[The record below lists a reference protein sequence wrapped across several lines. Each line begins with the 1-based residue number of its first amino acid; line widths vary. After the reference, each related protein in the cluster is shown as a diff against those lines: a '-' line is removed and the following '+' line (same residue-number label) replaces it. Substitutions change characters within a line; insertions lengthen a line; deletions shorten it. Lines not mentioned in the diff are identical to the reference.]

1 MDAMRRLSRRGRKR
15 MRRRQRWL
23 RTPLGVRFAHSLDVH
38 RGVGE
43 DIRGDEGQKRKLCHF
58 GRFLTAQAYYRKA
71 NPIKDMRATERQ
83 INYRD
88 DLGCLVAINVSWKSR
103 FCKQSL
109 STWYCFAGAM
119 NVRAEDQDR
128 GILVIRDFVV
138 RPRST
143 NTSKPHTRSVDN
155 TTD

>member
-1 MDAMRRLSRRGRKR
+1 

-23 RTPLGVRFAHSLDVH
+23 RTPLDVRFAHSLDVY

-43 DIRGDEGQKRKLCHF
+43 DIRGNEGQKRKLSHF

-71 NPIKDMRATERQ
+71 NPIKDMRPRSVEFTTEM
-83 INYRD
+83 I
-88 DLGCLVAINVSWKSR
+88 LVAIKVSWKSR

-109 STWYCFAGAM
+109 SAWYCFAGAM

-128 GILVIRDFVV
+128 GILVIRDFVI
-138 RPRST
+138 RTRST

-155 TTD
+155 TTG